1 MLFAMLDGIVVLS
14 LTIKYTVL
22 YFSLFVRF
30 SKTLARF
37 IVHLYKVKIKFFKL
51 SEPAPLKS
59 GAVPVEFNLHKNID
73 QYKLTFSQ
81 ATWCEHRLFC
91 LFSVFNGRPD
101 LAHHIDGGCK
111 GNVASHHTNTHN
123 TNHYTA
129 ILCTDLYKAQFHIT
143 IGLHTIVYS
152 T

>member
-1 MLFAMLDGIVVLS
+1 MFDGIVVLS
-14 LTIKYTVL
+14 LTAATIKYTVL

-51 SEPAPLKS
+51 SEPAPLKR

-91 LFSVFNGRPD
+91 LLSVFKGRPD
-101 LAHHIDGGCK
+101 LAHHIGGGCK
-111 GNVASHHTNTHN
+111 GNVASHHTKHTTQITTLLYCVLTCIKHN
-123 TNHYTA
+123 S
-129 ILCTDLYKAQFHIT
+129 ILP
-143 IGLHTIVYS
+143 
-152 T
+152 